1 MTVWQDKR
9 VFLTG
14 HTGFKGGWLSLCLH
28 EAGARVFGY
37 ALPPES
43 KPNLFAAA
51 DVSRIVEGKM
61 ADIRDLPTLTESMSR
76 SEAEVVFHLAAQ
88 PLVRRGYADP
98 IATYSTNV
106 MGTAHVLEAARQC
119 ERVRAVVVVTT
130 DKCYENREWTWGY
143 RENDRL
149 GGDAPYTSSKAC
161 AELVSHAY
169 RRAFTG
175 PGGRKLLIA
184 TVRSGN
190 VIGGGDWADDRL
202 IPDAVRAFSAGE
214 VLLVRNPHAVRP
226 WQHVL
231 DPLSGYIALAEKLLN
246 GEAETADAFNFGPT
260 PENAQSVRKVINAMT
275 TLWGG
280 GKWKHDDGIHPRETS
295 FLSLDSTKAMK
306 TLGWRPLLNLTT
318 SLQMT
323 IEWYKAHR
331 MGANMNQV
339 SREQVHAYKK
349 TQERNT

>member
-37 ALPPES
+37 SLPPES
-43 KPNLFAAA
+43 EPNLFAAA
-51 DVSRIVEGKM
+51 DVSRIVEGTM
-61 ADIRDLPTLTESMSR
+61 ADIRDLPALTESLSR

-149 GGDAPYTSSKAC
+149 GGDDPYTSSKAC
-161 AELVSHAY
+161 AELVTHAY

-175 PGGRKLLIA
+175 PAGRKLLIA

-202 IPDAVRAFSAGE
+202 IPDAVRAFSARE

-231 DPLSGYIALAEKLLN
+231 EPLSGYIALAEKLLN
-246 GEAETADAFNFGPT
+246 GEEETADAFNFGPA
-260 PENAQSVRKVINAMT
+260 PENAQSVREVINAVT

-280 GKWKHDDGIHPRETS
+280 GQWKHDDGIHPPETR

-306 TLGWRPLLNLTT
+306 ALNWRPMLNLTT
-318 SLQMT
+318 TLKMT

-339 SREQVHAYKK
+339 SREHVYAYKK
-349 TQERNT
+349 TQEQNT

>member
-1 MTVWQDKR
+1 MTVWQDKC

-43 KPNLFAAA
+43 EPNLFAAA
-51 DVSRIVEGKM
+51 DVSRIVEGTM
-61 ADIRDLPTLTESMSR
+61 ADIRDLPTLTDSLSR

-130 DKCYENREWTWGY
+130 DKCYENREWMWGY
-143 RENDRL
+143 RENDSL
-149 GGDAPYTSSKAC
+149 GGDDPYTSSKAC

-190 VIGGGDWADDRL
+190 VLGGGDWSDDRL

-214 VLLVRNPHAVRP
+214 ILLVRNPHAVRP

-231 DPLSGYIALAEKLLN
+231 EPLSGYIALAEKLLN

-280 GKWKHDDGIHPRETS
+280 GKWKHDDGIHPPETN

-323 IEWYKAHR
+323 VEWYKAHR